1 MNPTPFAT
9 MMPLAPDASRAMARP
24 IDDVKNWMNMF
35 RWIVKLIR
43 DDYEVDETQLV
54 RTAVLETDCGLVIE
68 QVEAVLAIIAE
79 SFQLRFPPETLDEV
93 LRLEELCML
102 ASWMKGL
109 YKRPDFMSGGFEA
122 SCRAL
127 NPGCA

>member
-1 MNPTPFAT
+1 MLSVLPQDGTVR
-9 MMPLAPDASRAMARP
+9 MPPP

-43 DDYEVDETQLV
+43 DDYDVPESTLV
-54 RTAVLETDCGLVIE
+54 RTAALETDCGLVIE
-68 QVEAVLAIIAE
+68 QVEELLATVGAA
-79 SFQLRFPPETLDEV
+79 FQLRFPPETLNEV

-109 YKRPDFMSGGFEA
+109 YKRPPFISDGFEA
-122 SCRAL
+122 SCRGL
-127 NPGCA
+127 NPGCG